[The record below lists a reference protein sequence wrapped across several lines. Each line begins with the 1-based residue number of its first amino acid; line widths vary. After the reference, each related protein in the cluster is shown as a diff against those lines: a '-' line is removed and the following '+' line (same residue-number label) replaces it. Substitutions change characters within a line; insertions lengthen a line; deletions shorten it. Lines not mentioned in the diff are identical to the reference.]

1 VSDRFCYNCGLML
14 RWNND
19 YDISEEDEEFNICSM
34 WACDNPSCGAWYE
47 IYLDRKDK
55 EKTN

>member
-1 VSDRFCYNCGLML
+1 LIL

-19 YDISEEDEEFNICSM
+19 YDIGEEDDEFNICSM

-47 IYLDRKDK
+47 IFLDRKDK
-55 EKTN
+55 EKPN

>member
-1 VSDRFCYNCGLML
+1 LIL

-19 YDISEEDEEFNICSM
+19 YDIGEEDDEFNICSM

-47 IYLDRKDK
+47 IFLDRKDK